1 MSDVTIKYNNKRV
14 PVSGTG
20 PTPYISIADNVI
32 SYGNRWGISQTIT
45 LNGVITG
52 NSFNDL
58 YTAQTGLVDIFS
70 SSYKTLIIYEG
81 PDGAT
86 EYAGSNGSA
95 GSAGSAGS
103 SAVYSEVYS
112 FSGCSVQNV
121 SFDNAP
127 YNKVVNYSVEL
138 LSYPSGL
145 TGFFSGNYGILEPRD
160 EINITP
166 GTDGIGTITHSVS
179 AKGFVI
185 NTIDDAIDNVKS
197 YVSSRTGVSRILT
210 LPLVSGMDNTGS
222 FTPVLVSV
230 SENLDRLGLS
240 YSIEENYR
248 FKTISGDS
256 ESAQNYSFNNYNIV
270 SYSTNLTSG
279 AGDDFVTASIQGEIK
294 AGITGATG
302 DALISGLINELSG
315 LNPYAVISGK
325 YGSPNGFK
333 FCQDP
338 IQITIN
344 EDRKARKIGFNISYD
359 NLEFYNSANDQTVFS
374 GCYLDASISHSIDDL
389 SFIDSLEI
397 KGDVKCRGSV
407 SNKYANS
414 LAYVTQLIAG
424 GTPSL
429 YNFVNSYYTGYYGAT
444 PKFTLNS
451 EPTSLQVDA
460 NPLLGTVS
468 VSATYDNKDRFLGL
482 ASSDYNIEYTPTNTI
497 FTYGFSCNNS
507 LNHIAVD
514 MNALKR
520 EKVAINLLVGKPSTS
535 EYVLLGNKDTLLSA
549 FKQYFIKPLLKS
561 SDRDSLNTLQEESS
575 ALSISN
581 SNLSATTSNGATTN
595 KFGSV
600 VSANS
605 VFSFALDPSQADNRS
620 VIKS

>member
-1 MSDVTIKYNNKRV
+1 MSDVIIKYNNKRI

-20 PTPYISIADNVI
+20 PTPYISIADDVI
-32 SYGNRWGISQTIT
+32 SYGNRWGISQRIV

-70 SSYKTLIIYEG
+70 SSYKTLKVLEG
-81 PDGAT
+81 ADDT
-86 EYAGSNGSA
+86 EPT
-95 GSAGSAGS
+95 
-103 SAVYSEVYS
+103 SEAFA

-127 YNKVVNYSVEL
+127 YNKVVGYSVEL

-145 TGFFSGNYGILEPRD
+145 TGFFSGNYGILDPRD
-160 EINITP
+160 EITINP
-166 GTDGIGTITHSVS
+166 GNDGIGTVTHSVS
-179 AKGFVI
+179 ARGFVI
-185 NTIDDAIDNVKS
+185 NTIDDAINNVKS

-210 LPLVSGMDNTGS
+210 LPLVSGMDNSGA
-222 FTPVLVSV
+222 FTPVLVSL
-230 SENLDRLGLS
+230 SENLDRLALS
-240 YSIEENYR
+240 YSIEESYR

-302 DALISGLINELSG
+302 DVLISGLINELSG

-333 FCQDP
+333 FCEDP
-338 IQITIN
+338 IQVTIN
-344 EDRKARKIGFNISYD
+344 EDRKARKVSFNISYD
-359 NLEFYNSANDQTVFS
+359 NLEFYNSPNDQTVFS
-374 GCYLDASISHSIDDL
+374 GCYLDMNISHSIDDL
-389 SFIDSLEI
+389 SFIDTLEV

-414 LAYVTQLIAG
+414 LAYVTELLAG

-429 YNFVNSYYTGYYGAT
+429 YNLVNSYYTGYHGAT

-451 EPTSLQVDA
+451 QPVSLQVDA

-468 VSATYDNKDRFLGL
+468 ISAAYDNKDRFLGL
-482 ASSDYNIEYTPTNTI
+482 VSSDYSIEYTPTNTT
-497 FTYGFSCNNS
+497 FNYGFSCNNS
-507 LNHIAVD
+507 LRHIAVD
-514 MNALKR
+514 MNTLKR
-520 EKVAINLLVGKPSTS
+520 EKVGINLVVGKPSTS
-535 EYVLLGNKDTLLSA
+535 EYTLLGNKDTLISA
-549 FKQYFIKPLLKS
+549 FKEYFIKPLLKPDHRS
-561 SDRDSLNTLQEESS
+561 ALDTLQEESS

-581 SNLSATTSNGATTN
+581 SNLSATTSNSATAN
-595 KFGSV
+595 KFGST

-605 VFSFALDPSQADNRS
+605 IFSFALDPSQAENRNA
-620 VIKS
+620 IKS

>member
-1 MSDVTIKYNNKRV
+1 MSDVIIKYNNKRV

-20 PTPYISIADNVI
+20 PTPYISISDDVI
-32 SYGNRWGISQTIT
+32 TQGNRWGMAQRIV
-45 LNGVITG
+45 LNGLITG

-70 SSYKTLIIYEG
+70 SSYKTIKILEG
-81 PDGAT
+81 ADDTDPT
-86 EYAGSNGSA
+86 
-95 GSAGSAGS
+95 
-103 SAVYSEVYS
+103 SEAFA
-112 FSGCSVQNV
+112 FSGCSVQGV

-145 TGFFSGNYGILEPRD
+145 TGFFSGNYGILDPRD
-160 EINITP
+160 EITINP
-166 GTDGIGTITHSVS
+166 GNDGVGTISHSVS
-179 AKGFVI
+179 ARGFVI

-197 YVSSRTGVSRILT
+197 YVSSRTGISKILT
-210 LPLVSGMDNTGS
+210 LPLASGMDNAGA
-222 FTPVLVSV
+222 FTPVLVSI

-240 YSIEENYR
+240 YSIEESYR
-248 FKTISGDS
+248 FKTISGDV
-256 ESAQNYSFNNYNIV
+256 ESAQNYSFNNYNLV
-270 SYSTNLTSG
+270 SYSTNLASG

-338 IQITIN
+338 IQVTIN
-344 EDRKARKIGFNISYD
+344 EDRKSRKIAFNISYD
-359 NLEFYNSANDQTVFS
+359 NLEFYSSSNDQSVFS
-374 GCYLDASISHSIDDL
+374 GCYLDASISHNIDDL
-389 SFIDSLEI
+389 AYIDSLEI
-397 KGDVKCRGSV
+397 KGEVKCRGSV
-407 SNKYANS
+407 SNRYANS
-414 LAYVTQLIAG
+414 LAYVTELLAG
-424 GTPSL
+424 GTSPSSPRL
-429 YNFVNSYYTGYYGAT
+429 YTLVNGYYTGYYGAT

-468 VSATYDNKDRFLGL
+468 ISATYDNKDRFLGL
-482 ASSDYNIEYTPTNTI
+482 SSSDYNIEYTPTNTI

-507 LNHIAVD
+507 LRHIAVD
-514 MNALKR
+514 MNTLKR
-520 EKVAINLLVGKPSTS
+520 EKAGINVSVSKGATS
-535 EYVLLGNKDTLLSA
+535 ESILLTNKDTLLSS
-549 FKQYFIKPLLKS
+549 FKENFIKPLLEAKN
-561 SDRDSLNTLQEESS
+561 RTSLDTLQEESS
-575 ALSISN
+575 AVSISN
-581 SNLSATTSNGATTN
+581 SNLSSTTSNTYTTD
-595 KFGSV
+595 KYGSI

-605 VFSFALDPSQADNRS
+605 IFSFALDPAQASNRS